1 MRNYMKLDKNN
12 FYLVIDKRRSVRKF
26 DDKPVEQ
33 EKLYRILNAGMKAP
47 TYNHMR
53 EWHFVLLHDI
63 EKRQAVLELG
73 DAFSRTP
80 DRKFLDD
87 TLRKI
92 SDPYQR
98 EVYSYSVPLQERML
112 LSAPEILIV
121 CFRMERPLSEC
132 ETLFEL
138 NNFASVW
145 LAIENILLAMAA
157 EGLFGVTMVPFRT
170 TGLKKLLGIPDDY
183 EIATLIPLGYPEK
196 EHPVRQVKITLGERI
211 HIDKWR
217 QEKS

>member
-1 MRNYMKLDKNN
+1 MKLDKNN
-12 FYLVIDKRRSVRKF
+12 FYLVVDKRRSVRKF

-33 EKLYRILNAGMKAP
+33 DKLYRILNAGMKAP

-80 DRKFLDD
+80 DHKFLDD

-112 LSAPEILIV
+112 LTAPELLVV
-121 CFRMERPLSEC
+121 CFRMEKTLREC

-138 NNFASVW
+138 NNYASVW
-145 LAIENILLAMAA
+145 MVIENILLAMAV

-170 TGLKKLLGIPDDY
+170 TGLKRLLGVPDDY
-183 EIATLIPLGYPEK
+183 EIATFIPIGYPKK
-196 EHPVRQVKITLGERI
+196 EPPLRQVDIRLEERI
-211 HIDKWR
+211 HLDKW
-217 QEKS
+217 